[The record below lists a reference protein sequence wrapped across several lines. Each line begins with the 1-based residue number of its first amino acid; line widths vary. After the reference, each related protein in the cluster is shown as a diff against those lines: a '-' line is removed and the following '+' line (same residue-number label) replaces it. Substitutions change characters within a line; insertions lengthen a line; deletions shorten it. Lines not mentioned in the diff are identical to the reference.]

1 MARWCKRYLLV
12 CGALLHV
19 MALVLLV
26 QVLRH
31 GPGEALR
38 DLRAEAAHGQA
49 ALLAVLARIE
59 RRRAARMASE
69 LGLALPPAAFS
80 YRIIEEPLAAPLGS
94 GRVLSVGPGREL
106 ATPSAAAA
114 VARNGDIIEIA
125 AGQYRGDSAM
135 WRASDLL
142 IRAVG
147 GIAHIN
153 GEGVRLIQDKA
164 LWLIRGN
171 NIRIENIE
179 FSHSRSTDS
188 NGAGMRVE
196 ADGLLVL
203 GCYFHDNETGIL
215 SNPLPDGTL
224 RVEFSEFARNG
235 HANGQAHQIY
245 INAMREFTLRFSYLH
260 DTVVGSAVK
269 SRAQNTHIE
278 FNRILDGRN
287 GSSNYAVDLSN
298 GGTARLLG
306 NLIEHG
312 PHAGNGVI
320 LAFAAEHVGTL
331 GDALFVVHNT
341 LVNDRHAG
349 VFLANHGVGRAYMY
363 NNLLIGHGRIVRGE
377 ALVAGNVA
385 AGRGLWD
392 NKSQQLGGIQGSG
405 ANRSVAELSVLD
417 RAAFDY
423 RLAPGAVAI
432 DAGRRLEADS
442 GLIPAQE
449 YRHPLSAVKRRQD
462 AAPDAGALEFNVE

>member
-1 MARWCKRYLLV
+1 MTKWLKRYLIV
-12 CGALLHV
+12 CGALLH
-19 MALVLLV
+19 LVLLMLLV

-31 GPGEALR
+31 GPTEALR
-38 DLRAEAAHGQA
+38 GLRADAEHGQR
-49 ALLAVLARIE
+49 ALQAMVSRIE
-59 RRRAARMASE
+59 NRRAARLASE
-69 LGLALPPAAFS
+69 LGLAAPPAAFS
-80 YRIIEEPLAAPLGS
+80 YRMIEEPLAAPLGS
-94 GRVLSVGPGREL
+94 GRVLSVGPGREY

-125 AGQYRGDSAM
+125 AGQYRGDTAM

-147 GIAHIN
+147 GVAHIN
-153 GEGVRLIQDKA
+153 GEGVPLIQDKA

-179 FSHSRSTDS
+179 FSHARSTDR
-188 NGAGMRVE
+188 NGAGLRVE
-196 ADGLLVL
+196 ADGLVVL

-245 INAMREFTLRFSYLH
+245 VNAMREFTLRFSYLH

-269 SRAQNTHIE
+269 SRARDTRIE
-278 FNRILDGRN
+278 FNRILDGVN
-287 GSSNYAVDLSN
+287 GSSNYAIDLSD

-312 PHAGNGVI
+312 PRAGNGEM
-320 LAFAAEHVGTL
+320 LAFAAEHDGAL

-363 NNLLIGHGRIVRGE
+363 NNLFIGHGKIVRGE

-385 AGRGLWD
+385 AGRGFWD
-392 NKSQQLGGIQGSG
+392 NKSKQLGGIQGSG
-405 ANRSVAELSVLD
+405 ANRSVAEVDVLD
-417 RAAFDY
+417 RATFDY
-423 RLAPGAVAI
+423 RLAPGAMAI
-432 DAGRRLEADS
+432 DAGRMLEAES

-449 YRHPLSAVKRRQD
+449 YRHPLSAAKRRQD